1 MTDVVDAE
9 RTPYRS
15 LWTSLREAEFSQSF
29 RDVDG
34 VRTRVVEAGDPTLPA
49 VVLLH
54 GTGGH
59 WEAYARNLKALS
71 QHLHVIALDMIGSGF
86 TDKPD
91 YDYEVPVY
99 AKHVA
104 DLLDV
109 LGVQRASIIGMSL
122 GSWVAARFAL
132 DYPARTDRL
141 ILMSPAGLVATASNM
156 ARIRAQR
163 IRAVENPDW
172 DSIKAMFDHLI
183 ADESNRIPDLI
194 ALRQAIYR
202 LPETRDSVDHL
213 LILQDPEGRAR
224 NLLSEEQ
231 WAAIQAPTLIIAAG
245 EDRSEYQSTGQRIAR
260 LIPDSQVFEM
270 PGVGHWPSFEDPESF
285 NDAALKFLR
294 A

>member
-1 MTDVVDAE
+1 MTE
-9 RTPYRS
+9 TEEPYRS
-15 LWTSLREAEFSQSF
+15 IWTSLRDVEFCQ
-29 RDVDG
+29 RWVDVDG
-34 VRTRVVEAGDPTLPA
+34 VRTRIAEAGPA
-49 VVLLH
+49 EAPVVVLLH

-59 WEAYARNLKALS
+59 WEAYSRNLKALS
-71 QHLHVIALDMIGSGF
+71 GQLHVIALDMVGSGF

-99 AKHVA
+99 AKHVVG
-104 DLLDV
+104 LLDV
-109 LGVQRASIIGMSL
+109 LGVQRASIVGMSL

-132 DYPARTDRL
+132 DYPDRVDRL

-183 ADESNRIPDLI
+183 AEEGNRIPDLV

-202 LPETRDSVDHL
+202 LPQTRESVDHL
-213 LILQDPEGRAR
+213 LILQDPQGRAR

-260 LIPDSQVFEM
+260 LIPHAQVFEM
-270 PGVGHWPSFEDPESF
+270 PGVGHWPSFEDPEPF
-285 NDAALKFLR
+285 NDAALKFLLP
-294 A
+294 

>member
-1 MTDVVDAE
+1 MAE
-9 RTPYRS
+9 TEEPYRS
-15 LWTSLREAEFSQSF
+15 IWTSLRDVEFCQ
-29 RDVDG
+29 RWVDVGG
-34 VRTRVVEAGDPTLPA
+34 VRTRVVEAGPADAPA

-59 WEAYARNLKALS
+59 WEAYSRNLKALS
-71 QHLHVIALDMIGSGF
+71 GQLRVVALDMVGSGF

-99 AKHVA
+99 AKHVV

-109 LGVQRASIIGMSL
+109 LGVQRASIVGMSL

-132 DYPARTDRL
+132 DYPDRVDRL

-172 DSIKAMFDHLI
+172 GSIKAMFDHLI
-183 ADESNRIPDLI
+183 AEEGNRIPDLV

-202 LPETRDSVDHL
+202 LPETRESVDHL
-213 LILQDPEGRAR
+213 LILQDPQGRAR
-224 NLLSEEQ
+224 NLLSEQQ

-260 LIPDSQVFEM
+260 LIPHAQVFEM

-285 NDAALKFLR
+285 NDAALKFLLP
-294 A
+294 